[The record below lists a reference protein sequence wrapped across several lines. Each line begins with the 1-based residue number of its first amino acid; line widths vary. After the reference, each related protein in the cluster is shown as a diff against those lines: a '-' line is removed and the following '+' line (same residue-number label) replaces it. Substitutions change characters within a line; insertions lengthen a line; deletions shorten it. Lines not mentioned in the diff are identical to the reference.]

1 MKQMLKK
8 SKQWRSYLFIFPILL
23 LLTACNDSN
32 DDQTT
37 AKPDGSKKPVMRCAP

>member
-1 MKQMLKK
+1 MLKK

-37 AKPDGSKKPVMRCAP
+37 AQPDGSKKPVMRCAP